1 MPLTS
6 FEHYFS
12 SLKKALGKN
21 ELYDIWPDFE
31 PEYDEREYAWTN
43 LKGLGETLLLN
54 CGQCDGPSDMR
65 HIKCKDC
72 VEKRKEIARNTYNKA
87 MGRSIDKWSTIILC
101 RIHTE

>member
-1 MPLTS
+1 MTV

-12 SLKKALGKN
+12 SLKKILGK
-21 ELYDIWPDFE
+21 EDLYDIWPEFE

-43 LKGLGETLLLN
+43 LKGLGEALLLN

-65 HIKCKDC
+65 HVRCKSCSD
-72 VEKRKEIARNTYNKA
+72 KRIEIAKDTYKKTF
-87 MGRSIDKWSTIILC
+87 GHQIDKWDTIILC